1 MMRFVENFINGSL
14 FYDLAGVHNG
24 NPVAHRSDNAEVVG
38 NHDNRGSFFLRQLFQ
53 KLQNLCLYGHIQ
65 CGCRLICDNQLRVTR
80 QSRRND
86 DSLPHTAG
94 KFERILIEPF
104 FRTWNSNLPHQL
116 NGFRFR
122 LFFGAILMLSNS
134 LCHLNSDFQDR
145 IQKCHRILENHA
157 DAVSADLLHFLF
169 ISPFFFPVLRVRRR
183 NVFSVEKDLS
193 FFHSAVRCQ
202 KPHQGQH
209 ADTFS
214 GTGLADNTKYLALFQ
229 MIGNIADCADGSLLR
244 FKFCCEM
251 ADFE

>member
-1 MMRFVENFINGSL
+1 MMRFVENLIDGSL
-14 FYDLAGVHNG
+14 FYDLSGVHND

-38 NHDNRGSFFLRQLFQ
+38 NHNNGGSFFLRQLFQ

-65 CGCRLICDNQLRVTR
+65 CGCRLICDNQLRITR

-104 FRTWNSNLPHQL
+104 FRTWNSDLPHQL

-122 LFFGAILMLSNS
+122 FFFGAILMLSNS

-157 DAVSADLLHFLF
+157 D
-169 ISPFFFPVLRVRRR
+169 
-183 NVFSVEKDLS
+183 N
-193 FFHSAVRCQ
+193 
-202 KPHQGQH
+202 
-209 ADTFS
+209 FS

-229 MIGNIADCADGSLLR
+229 MVGNIADCADGSLLR

>member
-1 MMRFVENFINGSL
+1 MMRFVENLIDGSL

-24 NPVAHRSDNAEVVG
+24 NPVAHRSNNAEIVG
-38 NHDNRGSFFLRQLFQ
+38 NHDNGGSFFLRQLFQ
-53 KLQNLCLYGHIQ
+53 KLQDLCLYGYIQ
-65 CGCRLICDNQLRVTR
+65 CGCRLICDNELRITR
-80 QSRRND
+80 QRRRND

-104 FRTWNSNLPHQL
+104 FRTWNSDLPHQL

-157 DAVSADLLHFLF
+157 D
-169 ISPFFFPVLRVRRR
+169 
-183 NVFSVEKDLS
+183 N
-193 FFHSAVRCQ
+193 
-202 KPHQGQH
+202 
-209 ADTFS
+209 FS

-229 MIGNIADCADGSLLR
+229 MVGNIADCTDGSLLR

>member
-1 MMRFVENFINGSL
+1 MMRFVENLIDGSL

-38 NHDNRGSFFLRQLFQ
+38 NHNNGGSFFLRQLFQ

-104 FRTWNSNLPHQL
+104 FRTWNSDLPHQL
-116 NGFRFR
+116 NGLRFR

-157 DAVSADLLHFLF
+157 D
-169 ISPFFFPVLRVRRR
+169 
-183 NVFSVEKDLS
+183 
-193 FFHSAVRCQ
+193 
-202 KPHQGQH
+202 
-209 ADTFS
+209 TFS

-229 MIGNIADCADGSLLR
+229 MVGNIADCADGSLLR